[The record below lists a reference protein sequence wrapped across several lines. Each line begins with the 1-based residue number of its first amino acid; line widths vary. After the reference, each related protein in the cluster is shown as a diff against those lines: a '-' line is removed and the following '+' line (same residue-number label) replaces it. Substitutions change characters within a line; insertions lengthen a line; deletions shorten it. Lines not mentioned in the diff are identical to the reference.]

1 MSDAFESEVM
11 DDLFNDTAEGPARPS
26 YGDEFEELDA
36 LEDEFE
42 GFEDEGFE
50 DEFEGADELEDY
62 GDEMEEFDSM
72 EDAVADAL
80 DAEDTDEFF
89 RRIRRIARGAVRIAR
104 RAAPIVG
111 RIARGVSRV
120 ASVIP
125 LPQAQAIGR
134 IAGAVGRVLPADE
147 LDALDAVIDLAEE
160 EDAIDAAAPV
170 VAGLAVRS
178 AAPAVARAPQAVR
191 RQVVRAA
198 TQATRAVMRR
208 AGPQAARAVPLLVQ
222 GVLRVLRRRRLPIRA
237 LAPGVRRIAARVA
250 QDPRVAR
257 QLAQSAA
264 RGPGRRMRPGRP
276 GGMRPRGMRPR
287 GMRARP

>member
-11 DDLFNDTAEGPARPS
+11 DDLFYESAEGPARPS
-26 YGDEFEELDA
+26 YGDEFEELDE
-36 LEDEFE
+36 LEGEFE
-42 GFEDEGFE
+42 GFEDELE
-50 DEFEGADELEDY
+50 EYDELEDY
-62 GDEMEEFDSM
+62 GDELEEFDSM

-89 RRIRRIARGAVRIAR
+89 RRIRRIARGAASIAR

-147 LDALDAVIDLAEE
+147 LDALDAVIDLAED
-160 EDAIDAAAPV
+160 EDAMDAAAPV
-170 VAGLAVRS
+170 VAGLAVRR

-198 TQATRAVMRR
+198 TQATRALTRR
-208 AGPQAARAVPLLVQ
+208 AGPQAARAVPPLIR
-222 GVLRVLRRRRLPIRA
+222 GAMRVLRRRRLRIGA
-237 LAPGVRRIAARVA
+237 LVPGLRRIAARVIHN
-250 QDPRVAR
+250 PRIVR

-264 RGPGRRMRPGRP
+264 RGPVRR
-276 GGMRPRGMRPR
+276 MRPRGMRPR